1 MPKMKTKEEIKI
13 KPFWYSDVWLWPKL
27 ITIITTL
34 DKNGTVNA
42 GPYSHIMQ
50 YDVMTKNPRMLIGFR
65 QDSHTFVN
73 IEETGE
79 FVVNCPSA
87 SHLDDMMETAKFYPE
102 GINELEFTKF
112 TQIPSKKVSPPS
124 LEECPQIAECT
135 VDEIIKLEKSSG
147 IVIGKIEAIVV
158 DQELI
163 SMGREERIKTMDLPI
178 GMGDEARQ
186 TYFHTTAETLIK
198 HDLGQPKTAMQ
209 GADAKTS
216 MEWDNDATEMLM
228 GVPPPLRKMVIENTE
243 EFALEKNQKT
253 VTGEIFKELA
263 KSVGMDPDVM
273 ERFRSGG

>member
-1 MPKMKTKEEIKI
+1 MSNKEEIKI
-13 KPFWYSDVWLWPKL
+13 KPFWYSDIWLWPKL

-34 DKNGTVNA
+34 DKNGVVNA

-73 IEETGE
+73 IEDTGE

-147 IVIGKIEAIVV
+147 IVIGKIESIVV
-158 DQELI
+158 DKELV

-186 TYFHTTAETLIK
+186 TYYHTTAENLIK

-216 MEWDNDATEMLM
+216 MEWDHDATEMLM

-243 EFALEKNQKT
+243 EFAIEKKESR
-253 VTGEIFKELA
+253 VSGETFRELA

>member
-13 KPFWYSDVWLWPKL
+13 KPFWYSDIWLWPKL

-163 SMGREERIKTMDLPI
+163 SMGR
-178 GMGDEARQ
+178 
-186 TYFHTTAETLIK
+186 
-198 HDLGQPKTAMQ
+198 
-209 GADAKTS
+209 
-216 MEWDNDATEMLM
+216 
-228 GVPPPLRKMVIENTE
+228 
-243 EFALEKNQKT
+243 
-253 VTGEIFKELA
+253 
-263 KSVGMDPDVM
+263 
-273 ERFRSGG
+273 

>member
-1 MPKMKTKEEIKI
+1 MTKKEEIKI
-13 KPFWYSDVWLWPKL
+13 KPFWYSDIWLWPKL

-112 TQIPSKKVSPPS
+112 TQIPSRRVSPPS

-135 VDEIIKLEKSSG
+135 VDEIVKLEKSSG

-158 DQELI
+158 DKELVD
-163 SMGREERIKTMDLPI
+163 MGREERIKTMDLPI

-186 TYFHTTAETLIK
+186 TYYHTTAERLIK
-198 HDLGQPKTAMQ
+198 HDLGQPKSAMQ

-216 MEWDNDATEMLM
+216 MEWDKDATEMLM

-243 EFALEKNQKT
+243 EFAVEKKEKT
-253 VTGEIFKELA
+253 VTGEVFRELA